1 MKKIAII
8 LLLTISLFVSSS
20 LALEIPGPKSS
31 IYNENI
37 NEAINTDNIDNPLRD
52 GSFMI
57 IDNQKVKLGD
67 EQAIEIKGIVNVW
80 DIQSHNQAKEN
91 ILNILKNIIN
101 YALGLLG
108 LIALI
113 YLLAHG
119 FMILTAAWDDEK
131 YKKGLKGIKYASI
144 ALGGIGLSFFM
155 IKFVFRLINI
165 VINGRG

>member
-67 EQAIEIKGIVNVW
+67 EQAIEIKGIVNV
-80 DIQSHNQAKEN
+80 
-91 ILNILKNIIN
+91 
-101 YALGLLG
+101 
-108 LIALI
+108 
-113 YLLAHG
+113 
-119 FMILTAAWDDEK
+119 
-131 YKKGLKGIKYASI
+131 
-144 ALGGIGLSFFM
+144 
-155 IKFVFRLINI
+155 
-165 VINGRG
+165 